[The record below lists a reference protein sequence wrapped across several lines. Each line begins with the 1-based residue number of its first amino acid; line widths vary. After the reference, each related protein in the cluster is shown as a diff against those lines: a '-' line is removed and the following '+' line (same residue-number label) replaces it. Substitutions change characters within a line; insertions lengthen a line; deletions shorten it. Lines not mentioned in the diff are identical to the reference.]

1 MRKREERKKRG
12 ERREEEA
19 ETPHTP
25 LAHTPVSET
34 PKPQLTPPHQT
45 RPWPSPA
52 PVPNGTDP
60 LEMAL
65 SGFMPLMTAGGASSA
80 RMTALAVAEV

>member
-1 MRKREERKKRG
+1 M
-12 ERREEEA
+12 EEEA
-19 ETPHTP
+19 ERPTPP
-25 LAHTPVSET
+25 LTLTHTPVSET
-34 PKPQLTPPHQT
+34 PKTPKPQLHAPTPPHQT

-52 PVPNGTDP
+52 PVPNCTDP

-65 SGFMPLMTAGGASSA
+65 SGVMPLMTAGGASSA